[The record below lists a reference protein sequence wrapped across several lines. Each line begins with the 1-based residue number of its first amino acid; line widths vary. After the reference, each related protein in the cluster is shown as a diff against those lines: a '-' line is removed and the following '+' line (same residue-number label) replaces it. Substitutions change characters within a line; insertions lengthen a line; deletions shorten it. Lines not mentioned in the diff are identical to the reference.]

1 MVDRMSVAILDMNN
15 GFPNQGLRCIKEI
28 VAQFADEVSFEVFD
42 VRQFNEIPDLSFDI
56 YISSGGPGSPLLE
69 GLPWEAPYF
78 KLLEDVYAFNKSDK
92 GNKKYMFLIC
102 HSFQLACGFFKL
114 GELTKRK
121 STSFGIHPV
130 HKTRAGY
137 KDELFRELPD
147 PFFVVESRDWQV
159 IQPDLAT
166 FEKKGC
172 ELLAL
177 EKMRSHVDYE
187 RALMA
192 VKFSDEIYGTQ
203 FHPEADPVGLDKYL
217 RMDDTREKLVSQFGE
232 EKYLRTLAQTANP
245 NKIELTKEMI
255 LPGFI
260 RNCIHKMQHLEMT

>member
-102 HSFQLACGFFKL
+102 HSFQLACGL
-114 GELTKRK
+114 
-121 STSFGIHPV
+121 
-130 HKTRAGY
+130 
-137 KDELFRELPD
+137 
-147 PFFVVESRDWQV
+147 
-159 IQPDLAT
+159 
-166 FEKKGC
+166 
-172 ELLAL
+172 
-177 EKMRSHVDYE
+177 
-187 RALMA
+187 
-192 VKFSDEIYGTQ
+192 
-203 FHPEADPVGLDKYL
+203 
-217 RMDDTREKLVSQFGE
+217 
-232 EKYLRTLAQTANP
+232 
-245 NKIELTKEMI
+245 
-255 LPGFI
+255 
-260 RNCIHKMQHLEMT
+260 